1 MSTDD
6 DLNELKSKLAET
18 QTQLEEVQKEVK
30 DLELDNSLLE
40 RQNSDLKSRTFIGF
54 NPRLGGMRLTLGGFL
69 GAIIGVLIQGPVD
82 TYLDAS
88 SMDNV
93 WFAYIWIYWPVL
105 LIYSVIGYL
114 TPEDN

>member
-18 QTQLEEVQKEVK
+18 QTQLEEVQKEAK

-40 RQNSDLKSRTFIGF
+40 RQNSDLRSRTFIGF
-54 NPRLGGMRLTLGGFL
+54 NPSLGGMRVTFGSFL
-69 GAIIGVLIQGPVD
+69 GVIFFFLIHGPVD

-88 SMDNV
+88 SMEYV
-93 WFAYIWIYWPVL
+93 WFAYKWVYWPVL

-114 TPEDN
+114 TPEDD